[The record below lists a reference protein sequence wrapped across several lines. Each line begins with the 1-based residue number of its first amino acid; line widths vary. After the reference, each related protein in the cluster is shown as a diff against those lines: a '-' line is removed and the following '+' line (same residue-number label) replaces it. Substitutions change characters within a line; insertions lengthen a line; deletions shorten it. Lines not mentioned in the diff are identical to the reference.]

1 MMLLEVFMVRKRPTY
16 TPEFKVE
23 AVRLAH
29 VGDKSVS
36 QVAQALGV
44 SETTLREWMERAERS
59 KAAVAP
65 AGPLSAEERQELQ
78 RLRREN
84 ARLQMERDFLKKS
97 PTGGLASLRD
107 PSSPRSRDEV
117 PGHPGGEGQLPRRPH
132 VRVSERVALGLLRL
146 GIAP

>member
-1 MMLLEVFMVRKRPTY
+1 MMLSEVFMVRKRPTY
-16 TPEFKVE
+16 PPEFKAE

-84 ARLQMERDFLKKS
+84 ARLQMERDFLKKAAAFFAKEQ
-97 PTGGLASLRD
+97 G
-107 PSSPRSRDEV
+107 
-117 PGHPGGEGQLPRRPH
+117 
-132 VRVSERVALGLLRL
+132 
-146 GIAP
+146 